1 MCNTILWNIPTKFI
15 SCAALK
21 SCLLHHRQSATI
33 RLRLNI
39 RYSFTCMSTYAS
51 LVFYQSQMTTA
62 QSNERRAFVVDK
74 LSATMEMSFAFI
86 FPIIVR
92 WHQVESSSPK
102 SELLLHR
109 FSMSFQLIPKNII
122 GYRSASKVAIVSD
135 LLRFLFLISISSHTM

>member
-1 MCNTILWNIPTKFI
+1 MQYDFVEHSYQIQKLCCTKITFAPSPPVGDDPITLEHTIFVHVHVYVCFT
-15 SCAALK
+15 
-21 SCLLHHRQSATI
+21 CLLPK
-33 RLRLNI
+33 
-39 RYSFTCMSTYAS
+39 
-51 LVFYQSQMTTA
+51 TTA
-62 QSNERRAFVVDK
+62 QSNERRAFVFDK